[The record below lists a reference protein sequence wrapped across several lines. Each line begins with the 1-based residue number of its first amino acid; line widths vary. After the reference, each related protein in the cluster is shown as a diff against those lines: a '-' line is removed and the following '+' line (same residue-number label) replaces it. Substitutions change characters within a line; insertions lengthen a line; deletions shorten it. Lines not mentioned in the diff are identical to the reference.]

1 MQQEAMMGGGMMT
14 GGMYGTQNK
23 YNQQTVTNAKNFDY
37 DVQRFN
43 DNEHIVGPGGD
54 LDWED
59 YSRVERRKEFQNAG
73 VTNEYYEK
81 NYYELKKPT
90 ICVNKFYLDFL
101 EHVFSKSSNKGFLS
115 QNFIYSKSNMTEIIL
130 VLALMDLP
138 FVKSKLQTGY
148 KDQGLEITAGGNLMV
163 FCKEVVEMKA
173 EKNDNESELLISQKF
188 FDAYDRYKK
197 GTSALRPVELFE
209 IGRLYGSRVAITNT
223 SDSELQ
229 INVLTEVPEGS
240 VPIAKLDYFVST
252 TLNMQPLKTEIIE
265 FYFYFPKSGEFKIY
279 PASITRDTDL
289 LANAQVAKIK
299 VLDKITIAVDT
310 DSMMDVISRG
320 NKEDI

>member
-1 MQQEAMMGGGMMT
+1 MEHEGMMGGGMF
-14 GGMYGTQNK
+14 GAQSNNY
-23 YNQQTVTNAKNFDY
+23 QQTATNAMDFDY
-37 DVQRFN
+37 DVPKP
-43 DNEHIVGPGGD
+43 EYIVGPDGD
-54 LDWED
+54 LGKED
-59 YSRVERRKEFQNAG
+59 YDRVERRKEFQNAG

-115 QNFIYSKSNMTEIIL
+115 QNFIYCKSNMTEIIL
-130 VLALMDLP
+130 TLALMDLP
-138 FVKSKLQTGY
+138 FVKSKLQTSY
-148 KDQGLEITAGGNLMV
+148 KDQGLEITAGENLMV

-173 EKNDNESELLISQKF
+173 EKNDNQSELLISQKF

-223 SDSELQ
+223 SDSEMQ

-240 VPIAKLDYFVST
+240 IPIAKLDYFVST
-252 TLNMQPLKTEIIE
+252 SLDMKPLKTEIIE

-289 LANAQVAKIK
+289 LANAQVMAKLK